1 MHNRCWFLLASV
13 LLPAVLAFGQANPPV
28 ISPNPPA
35 QGAENPA
42 PPQNAKN
49 AKLIIVSGL
58 VSDSFCLRHHYM
70 LSHAT
75 DEECVRYCIAHHGS
89 YAVLSGNNVY
99 ELQDDPGHVLSSLAN
114 RQVSVT
120 GWLVDPTHIEI
131 KSVTSTGGAKK

>member
-1 MHNRCWFLLASV
+1 MRNRYWALVGCVLLLAS
-13 LLPAVLAFGQANPPV
+13 LAFAQSNASS

-42 PPQNAKN
+42 TPQNARN
-49 AKLIIVSGL
+49 ARLITVSGL
-58 VSDSFCLRHHYM
+58 VSDSFCLQHHYM

-75 DEECVRYCIAHHGS
+75 DAECVRYCIAHHGN
-89 YAVLSGNNVY
+89 YVILAGDKIYN
-99 ELQDDPGHVLSSLAN
+99 LQDDPGHVLSSAAN

-131 KSVTSTGGAKK
+131 KSVTLSGTGK